1 MKKKLISILA
11 AVMTASILMVGCGTK
26 AESKEEITVY
36 TALEEDII
44 NQYLSDYEKDHP
56 DVKVNIVRDSTGVIT
71 AKLKA
76 EKDNPVA
83 DVVWGI
89 GASNLFMIEDQLEP
103 YSPKGLERVSKKF
116 KDSKETPKWVGME
129 VSEAGFIVNNEELK
143 NKGIEAPKSYKDLL
157 KPEYKGLITM
167 PNPVSSG
174 TGFLIVSGILQ
185 TMGEEEGWKYLDKLN
200 ENIAMYTHSGSKP
213 AVNSSK
219 GEFPVGVSIIYRG
232 VKEKAKGAPVDV
244 VFPEEGVMWDVE
256 ANALVKKSN
265 IKEASKEFLDWAISD
280 GAMGEYQT
288 NYPIITVDND
298 NAIPAEYPKNINELL
313 IDVNFDE
320 VGKAKD
326 KVTEEWSKRYDSKSE
341 KK

>member
-1 MKKKLISILA
+1 MEKKLISILA

-26 AESKEEITVY
+26 VESKEEITVY

-116 KDSKETPKWVGME
+116 IDSNETPKWVGME
-129 VSEAGFIVNNEELK
+129 VAEAGFIVNNEELK

-174 TGFLIVSGILQ
+174 TGFLIVSGIIQ

-256 ANALVKKSN
+256 ANALVKKSDM
-265 IKEASKEFLDWAISD
+265 KEASKEFLDWAISD

-298 NAIPAEYPKNINELL
+298 NAIPAEYPKNINDLL
-313 IDVNFDE
+313 IDVNFGE